1 MGRSPLRLVR
11 FTQGLKD
18 SPGSHRGRVAGHGG
32 SRPLTLEDAAQ
43 LARALPEVTEGV
55 RHGNRT
61 WFTAGKAF
69 AWERPLSK
77 ADVRR
82 IGGQPPPKGP
92 LLAVR
97 VANLEEKE
105 VLLLD
110 PPPGFFDIEHFR
122 GYPAVLLELEV
133 VSRRNLKAAIAEAW
147 RVCAPAR
154 FSLPAPGRPPA
165 R

>member
-1 MGRSPLRLVR
+1 MSGASAASHLRR
-11 FTQGLKD
+11 
-18 SPGSHRGRVAGHGG
+18 
-32 SRPLTLEDAAQ
+32 
-43 LARALPEVTEGV
+43 ARCWQCGWP
-55 RHGNRT
+55 T
-61 WFTAGKAF
+61 WRK
-69 AWERPLSK
+69 
-77 ADVRR
+77 
-82 IGGQPPPKGP
+82 
-92 LLAVR
+92 
-97 VANLEEKE
+97 KE